1 MMSQIS
7 KVPIKV
13 SQKVAITAPF
23 LVAKATLFMISWC
36 SFSWCNIII
45 SFPNLAGTHPINEL
59 TGAESH

>member
-7 KVPIKV
+7 KVAIKV

-36 SFSWCNIII
+36 SIII